1 MQDLRKR
8 SELFARDEGNWG
20 LTATVL
26 TSAERHVMP
35 ITTFSRD
42 RKLEVESCSGIND
55 EERHKK
61 HKTTTTQE
69 QQRRRRNKPE
79 QVNGECDGRGR
90 WAHRL
95 PGCSSTAKTSA
106 TKRQE
111 RRMKSEDRRHS
122 TTNHSLRRRSSA
134 PDGAAAEAD
143 AAVEATKIQALQIT
157 TMTMMMMTHDA
168 FTTLTSTINTSL

>member
-20 LTATVL
+20 LTAMVL

-42 RKLEVESCSGIND
+42 RKLEVDSCSGIND

-69 QQRRRRNKPE
+69 QQRR
-79 QVNGECDGRGR
+79 
-90 WAHRL
+90 
-95 PGCSSTAKTSA
+95 
-106 TKRQE
+106 
-111 RRMKSEDRRHS
+111 
-122 TTNHSLRRRSSA
+122 
-134 PDGAAAEAD
+134 
-143 AAVEATKIQALQIT
+143 
-157 TMTMMMMTHDA
+157 
-168 FTTLTSTINTSL
+168 